1 MTDDTST
8 RQPGHNRKAAPP
20 PPPPPPP
27 MTTTG
32 AGSVA
37 VAPPLPR
44 WGVQTGFLQ
53 VRQPAFWLFIVLLV
67 VAGLT
72 ILTEQLRYLEF
83 FPSGWI
89 FSVVLLALYVVPV
102 GLAIWLLDL
111 YEREP
116 ISLVLAAFVWG
127 GVVATGLAV
136 TVNTSLIEVL
146 AKLFGPT
153 LAQTWGVAIVPPPV
167 EETLKFLGVVTIF
180 LIARNEIDDVLDGF
194 VYGAVIGLGF
204 AAVENVQYF
213 IQAVYNSGGAD
224 QIGPVLSMFFLRSLL
239 IGAYMHVMWTGLTG
253 AGLAYFVTR
262 LDQPRQRRLLVAV
275 GLFLAGVVAHMLWN
289 SPLLNGLLTDLGGVV
304 LFGLI
309 KGLPFLA
316 FLAFLVILAG
326 RRERRWFATLTEDDV
341 GTDVLTEQELAEL
354 GGLRSRWAARRRVR
368 ARKGAQGGKLAGQL
382 QREQINLAMIR
393 SRVAADDD
401 PSVVAQRERIRTIR
415 AQLNALPD
423 IAVAQPAVA
432 APVAAPAAGTPPGW
446 TPTHVAPP
454 AGLAGWDEPDPSRPP
469 MVTLAGGVQLSI
481 AEERGAW
488 ARVVG
493 SNGWTGWVDGR
504 LLVKLG

>member
-1 MTDDTST
+1 M
-8 RQPGHNRKAAPP
+8 N
-20 PPPPPPP
+20 
-27 MTTTG
+27 

-37 VAPPLPR
+37 AAPPLPR
-44 WGVQTGFLQ
+44 WGVQTSFMQ
-53 VRQPAFWLFIVLLV
+53 VRQPAFWLFLILFV

-89 FSVVLLALYVVPV
+89 FSVALLALYVVPV
-102 GLAIWLLDL
+102 GIAIWLLDL

-127 GVVATGLAV
+127 GVIATGLAV
-136 TVNTSLIEVL
+136 TINTSLIEVL
-146 AKLFGPT
+146 AKLFGPSF
-153 LAQTWGVAIVPPPV
+153 AQSWGVAIVPPPI
-167 EETLKFLGVVTIF
+167 EETLKYLGVVTIF

-194 VYGAVIGLGF
+194 VYGAVVGLGF

-213 IQAVYNSGGAD
+213 IQAVANSGGAD
-224 QIGPVLSMFFLRSLL
+224 QIGPVLGMFFLRSLL

-262 LDQPRQRRLLVAV
+262 LDQPRQRRLVVAV

-289 SPLLNGLLTDLGGVV
+289 SPLLNGLLTDIGGIV

-316 FLAFLVILAG
+316 FLIFLVILAG
-326 RRERRWFATLTEDDV
+326 RRERRWFATLTEHDV
-341 GTDVLTEQELAEL
+341 GGDVLTQQELTEL

-368 ARKGAQGGKLAGQL
+368 ALKGAQGGKLAAQL

-393 SRVAADDD
+393 SRAAADDD

-415 AQLNALPD
+415 SQLNALPD
-423 IAVAQPAVA
+423 VTVAQPVVVAAAAAPAAMAPAVA
-432 APVAAPAAGTPPGW
+432 APGGW

-454 AGLAGWDEPDPSRPP
+454 TGLAAWDTPDPSRPP

-481 AEERGAW
+481 TEERGAW
-488 ARVVG
+488 AHVMG

-504 LLVKLG
+504 LLVRLG

>member
-1 MTDDTST
+1 M
-8 RQPGHNRKAAPP
+8 N
-20 PPPPPPP
+20 
-27 MTTTG
+27 

-37 VAPPLPR
+37 AAPPLPR
-44 WGVQTGFLQ
+44 WGVQTGFTQ
-53 VRQPAFWLFIVLLV
+53 VRQPAFWLFVVLFA

-72 ILTEQLRYLEF
+72 ILTEQLRYLQF

-89 FSVVLLALYVVPV
+89 FSVALLALYVVPV
-102 GLAIWLLDL
+102 GIAIWLLDL

-127 GVVATGLAV
+127 GVIATGLAV
-136 TVNTSLIEVL
+136 TINTSLIEVV
-146 AKLFGPT
+146 AKLFGPSF
-153 LAQTWGVAIVPPPV
+153 AQTWGVAIVPPPV
-167 EETLKFLGVVTIF
+167 EETLKYLGVVTIL

-194 VYGAVIGLGF
+194 VYGAVVGLGF

-213 IQAVYNSGGAD
+213 IQAVANSGGAD
-224 QIGPVLSMFFLRSLL
+224 QIGPVLGMFFLRSLL

-262 LDQPRQRRLLVAV
+262 LDQPYQRRLMVAV

-289 SPLLNGLLTDLGGVV
+289 SPLLNGLLTDIGGIVV
-304 LFGLI
+304 FGLI
-309 KGLPFLA
+309 KGLPFLG
-316 FLAFLVILAG
+316 FLIFLVILAG
-326 RRERRWFATLTEDDV
+326 RREQRWFATLTQADV
-341 GTDVLTEQELAEL
+341 GSDVLTQPELNEL

-368 ARKGAQGGKLAGQL
+368 AIKGPQGGKLAAQL

-393 SRVAADDD
+393 SRTGSDDD
-401 PSVVAQRERIRTIR
+401 PSMVAQRERIRTIR

-423 IAVAQPAVA
+423 ITAAQPVAAAVA
-432 APVAAPAAGTPPGW
+432 APAIAAPGAW

-454 AGLAGWDEPDPSRPP
+454 TGLAAWETPDPSRPP
-469 MVTLAGGVQLSI
+469 MVTLAGGVQLSVL
-481 AEERGAW
+481 EERGAW
-488 ARVVG
+488 ARVMG

-504 LLVKLG
+504 LLARLG